1 VDAETLRATEAP
13 FFGPA
18 ARLRTYVLPGSGHS
32 VNLARNTA
40 EYRAAVIDWVRSIG
54 G

>member
-1 VDAETLRATEAP
+1 MRATEAL